1 MHEDKIENQQKE
13 LSPEEC
19 EVVQVLEFYSQ
30 PFTLTTL
37 ARTVCSTEEQVHE
50 HLKNLGLLDVVSKA
64 RIAERRE
71 THLLARQAYE
81 ALARA
86 AQEGR

>member
-1 MHEDKIENQQKE
+1 MPEDKIEKEQRE
-13 LSPEEC
+13 LSPDEC
-19 EVVQVLEFYSQ
+19 EVVQALEFYAQ
-30 PFTLTTL
+30 PFTLKTL

-71 THLLARQAYE
+71 INSLARQAYE